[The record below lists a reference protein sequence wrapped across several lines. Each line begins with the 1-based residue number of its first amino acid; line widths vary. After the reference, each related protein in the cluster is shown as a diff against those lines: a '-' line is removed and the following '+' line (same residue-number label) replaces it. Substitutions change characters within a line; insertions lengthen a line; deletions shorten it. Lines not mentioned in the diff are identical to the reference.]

1 MPEVQ
6 FLLVWR
12 TRHLAK
18 LQGVIA
24 EFGVRNI
31 TVMNGVVP
39 DMGAVY
45 DRVHATV
52 LPAMEHQ
59 SFIPCPRSG
68 LDSLAHGKPLLVS
81 NFVCL
86 AAGLTQSGAGVAFN
100 PEGEGLE
107 LAISRL
113 RDDYARY
120 QSRTHGHMERY
131 FSPAKHL
138 ALHRQLYETIADG
151 GVPAAS
157 PVATTSG
164 RARAVALAHRD

>member
-1 MPEVQ
+1 MD
-6 FLLVWR
+6 
-12 TRHLAK
+12 
-18 LQGVIA
+18 
-24 EFGVRNI
+24 
-31 TVMNGVVP
+31 GVVS

-45 DRVHATV
+45 DRVHPTV

-86 AAGLTQSGAGVAFN
+86 AAGLTQSGAGVVFN

-107 LAISRL
+107 LAIGRL

-120 QSRTHGHMERY
+120 QSRTHGYMERY

-138 ALHRQLYETIADG
+138 SLYRQLYETLADG
-151 GVPAAS
+151 VLPCAS
-157 PVATTSG
+157 PVAAVSG
-164 RARAVALAHRD
+164 RAMAVALAHRN